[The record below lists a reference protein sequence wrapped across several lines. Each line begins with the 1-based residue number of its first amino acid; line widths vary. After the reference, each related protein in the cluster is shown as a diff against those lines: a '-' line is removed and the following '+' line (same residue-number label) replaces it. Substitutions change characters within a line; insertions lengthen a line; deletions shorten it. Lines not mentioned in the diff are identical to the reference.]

1 MKRCFLMIG
10 AMLTTVLVFSFGALA
25 VEPAPPFTDLDQDAW
40 YAEIVTELADQGI
53 IHGYSDSTFRA
64 DNAITR
70 AEFATLVYNTFSQ
83 IEPTSIDT
91 GDPGVSFSDVNEN
104 NWYYTAVMALTQ
116 EGVVHGYGDKTFRP
130 DANITRE
137 EIAYILFR
145 IVSPIGILSNDAPED
160 AYVFFPDVLAGRWSA
175 TAINLLSLLDVV
187 KGYPDGTFGPANP
200 ATRAE
205 ACVMLYNLYSLN
217 TTDTID

>member
-1 MKRCFLMIG
+1 MKKCFLMIG
-10 AMLTTVLVFSFGALA
+10 VILTTVLVFSFGALA

-40 YAEIVTELADQGI
+40 YVEIVTELADQGI

-64 DNAITR
+64 DNTITR
-70 AEFATLVYNTFSQ
+70 AEFATMVYNTFIQ
-83 IEPTSIDT
+83 AQTSEVDAS
-91 GDPGVSFSDVNEN
+91 DPGASFTDVNEN
-104 NWYYTAVMALTQ
+104 DWYYTAVMALAQ
-116 EGVVHGYGDKTFRP
+116 EGVVHGYGDKSFRP

-145 IVSPIGILSNDAPED
+145 IVSPIGILNNDAPED

-175 TAINLLSLLDVV
+175 SAINFLVLIDVV
-187 KGYPDGTFGPANP
+187 NGYPDGTFGPANP

-205 ACVMLYNLYSLN
+205 ASVMLYHLFSLS
-217 TTDTID
+217 TIS